1 MPVIFG
7 ASQKLHEAPSLGK
20 SISPSSVSGIWFAV
34 LVGTCAIAWCVF
46 DSWNHELTGHLFNM
60 QEVVQPKLNEKT
72 GTITGITQ
80 AFQYPLLL
88 AFIQFGF
95 MGLIFFALFLCFSA
109 NPMEEI
115 EKSNEGF
122 FGIGRW
128 RSLGLVLTHVF
139 GTFWL
144 QALMMPTQMM
154 SLGLFAASRALEIPT
169 AAAMRSRV
177 MNARFGGH
185 SATTSALMFS
195 SAWLLFYAYSQIAQ
209 CLCIWSGYGV
219 ALTGPALWI
228 IYALVLTIPVAN
240 TVYQE
245 ACMVQL
251 NIHPVLML
259 AVMNLSA
266 CVLFIPVLFIAHFAG
281 WEHVGEGAEM
291 IMRYREA
298 TMLVVWLCVQMCLT
312 SGVTAGLVCMVDSFW
327 TTALRSMRVVFW
339 WLRQMTFFSL
349 TSTTLLSVSSPH
361 SSLWSFIMVVGLFL
375 SVGAIVADNT
385 SELASLK
392 SEDGKAGRSYDT
404 A

>member
-1 MPVIFG
+1 
-7 ASQKLHEAPSLGK
+7 
-20 SISPSSVSGIWFAV
+20 
-34 LVGTCAIAWCVF
+34 
-46 DSWNHELTGHLFNM
+46 LTGHLFDM
-60 QEVVQPKLNEKT
+60 QEVVQPKLDHNT
-72 GTITGITQ
+72 GALSGVAH

-95 MGLIFFALFLCFSA
+95 MGLIFFAIFLCFSA
-109 NPMEEI
+109 SPMEEI
-115 EKSNEGF
+115 VKSNEGF
-122 FGIGRW
+122 FGIGKR

-169 AAAMRSRV
+169 AAVVRSRV
-177 MNARFGGH
+177 MNARLGGH
-185 SATTSALMFS
+185 SVTASMLMFS
-195 SAWLLFYAYSQIAQ
+195 SAWLLFYAYSQISQ

-240 TVYQE
+240 TVCQE
-245 ACMVQL
+245 ACMMQL

-298 TMLVVWLCVQMCLT
+298 TMLVVWLCVQMCFT
-312 SGVTAGLVCMVDSFW
+312 SGVTAGLICMVDSFW

-349 TSTTLLSVSSPH
+349 TSSTLLSVAYPH
-361 SSLWSFIMVVGLFL
+361 SSLWSLVMVVGVCLA
-375 SVGAIVADNT
+375 VGAVVADNT
-385 SELASLK
+385 AELASLK
-392 SEDGKAGRSYDT
+392 SEDSKLGRSYDT